1 MSEQGAG
8 VLFGARCGTVEA
20 EPRAP
25 VFVATGYN
33 LKLKLSRLKAGG
45 KQQKR
50 VVNYALVLLWRHLLR
65 AV

>member
-1 MSEQGAG
+1 MSEQGVG

-20 EPRAP
+20 RSRAP

-33 LKLKLSRLKAGG
+33 LRLKLSRLMAGG

-50 VVNYALVLLWRHLLR
+50 VVNYALVLLRRHRLR